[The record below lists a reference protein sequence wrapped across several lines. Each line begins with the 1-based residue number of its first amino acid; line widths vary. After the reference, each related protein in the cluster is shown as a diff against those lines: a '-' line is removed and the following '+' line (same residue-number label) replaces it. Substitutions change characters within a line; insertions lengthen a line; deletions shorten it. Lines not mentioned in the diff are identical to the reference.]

1 MSYPFQHSTRIPFPT
16 DALPPKIRNAVEE
29 GIRVMQAPPALI
41 ASSALAAASH
51 AVQSK
56 FEVERLNGL
65 KGPCSAYFIIIA
77 ESGERKS
84 TADAMYFRAAREFE
98 ETASKKYKC
107 IVSVLVGDST
117 PAGTIAHMDHYSP
130 SVCLCEDEAG
140 RIFSSNLV
148 NDLGLLNKTWGGNSI
163 TVDRKYERLVVLSPR
178 CSLIWMVQPTIFEKF
193 MQRRGDDARGIGFL
207 ARCHVC
213 YPESTQGSRFIKP
226 RPEELVYVND
236 FKQRC
241 LDLLHEQVERFLPG
255 ANQKRFEN
263 VTLTFAYPAQIA
275 WEQIYDNIEF
285 ACATGGVFA
294 QNRDYASKIAENI
307 ARMAGVFHAFE
318 GHEGTEISEETLH
331 RAAQV
336 VLWYA
341 AEFLRLFT
349 PPGPVDILNDHALK
363 LDNWLI
369 EYAFRTGSY
378 TVAKS
383 FLLRYGPN
391 SLRNR
396 DTLELAIQRLM
407 ETNRISHFPAHM
419 LSNNQM
425 SRKATK
431 MLFLHDNYY
440 GQIVR
445 GQQVMHVLP
454 LLQ

>member
-1 MSYPFQHSTRIPFPT
+1 MSYPFQHSNRLPFPT
-16 DALPPKIRNAVEE
+16 DALPPKIRDAVEE
-29 GIRVMQAPPALI
+29 GIRAIQAPPALV
-41 ASSALAAASH
+41 ASAALAAASH
-51 AVQSK
+51 AVQTK

-65 KGPCSAYFIIIA
+65 KGPCSAYFLVIA
-77 ESGERKS
+77 DSGERKS
-84 TADAMYFRAAREFE
+84 VAFNLYFSAAREFE
-98 ETASKKYKC
+98 EFASQKYKC
-107 IVSVLVGDST
+107 VISTLVGDCS
-117 PAGTIAHMDHYSP
+117 PAGAIAHMNQYSP

-140 RIFSSNLV
+140 RVFNSNLV
-148 NDLGLLNKTWGGNSI
+148 NDLGLLNKAWEGSRI
-163 TVDRKYERLVVLSPR
+163 TVDRKHEHISVLSPR
-178 CSLIWMVQPTIFEKF
+178 CSLIWMVQPAIFEKF
-193 MQRRGDDARGIGFL
+193 MERRGDNVRGIGFL
-207 ARCHVC
+207 ARCNPC

-226 RPEELVYVND
+226 GPRDLVYVNS

-241 LDLLHEQVERFLPG
+241 LDLLNDQVARFIPG
-255 ANQKRFEN
+255 ATQKRFEY
-263 VTLTFAYPAQIA
+263 VTLTFSFDAQIE
-275 WEQIYDNIEF
+275 WEKVFNDIEL
-285 ACATGGVFA
+285 ACAAGGLFA
-294 QNRDYASKIAENI
+294 QSRDYASKLAENI

-318 GHEGTEISEETLH
+318 GHEGTEISQETLH
-331 RAAQV
+331 GASRV

-341 AEFLRLFT
+341 KEFLRLFT
-349 PPGPVDILNDHALK
+349 PPGPIDILNDHALK

-445 GQQVMHVLP
+445 GQQVMNVLP

>member
-1 MSYPFQHSTRIPFPT
+1 MSYPFQHSTRIPFPI

-29 GIRVMQAPPALI
+29 GIRVIQAPPALI

-56 FEVERLNGL
+56 FDVERLNGL
-65 KGPCSAYFIIIA
+65 KGPCSAYFIVIA

-84 TADAMYFRAAREFE
+84 ATDDLYFSAAREFE
-98 ETASKKYKC
+98 EIASIENKC
-107 IVSVLVGDST
+107 IVSTLIGDCS
-117 PAGTIAHMDHYSP
+117 PAGTIAHMNHYSP

-140 RIFSSNLV
+140 RVFDSNLM
-148 NDLGLLNKTWGGNSI
+148 NDLGLLNKAWGGSRV
-163 TVDRKYERLVVLSPR
+163 TVDRKYERIVVMSPR
-178 CSLIWMVQPTIFEKF
+178 CSLIWMVQPSVFEKF
-193 MQRRGDDARGIGFL
+193 MERRGENARGIGFL

-213 YPESTQGSRFIKP
+213 YPESTQGTRFNKP

-255 ANQKRFEN
+255 ANQKRFQN
-263 VTLTFAYPAQIA
+263 VTLTFSYPAQIA

-318 GHEGTEISEETLH
+318 GYEGTEISAETLH

-341 AEFLRLFT
+341 SEFLRLFT
-349 PPGPVDILNDHALK
+349 PPGPMDILNDHALK

-369 EYAFRTGSY
+369 EYAFRKGSY
-378 TVAKS
+378 TISKS
-383 FLLRYGPN
+383 LLLRYGPN

-396 DTLELAIQRLM
+396 DTLDIAIQRLM
-407 ETNRISHFPAHM
+407 ETNRISYFQANM
-419 LSNNQM
+419 FSNDQM
-425 SRKATK
+425 SKKATK

-445 GQQVMHVLP
+445 GQHVMNVLP

>member
-1 MSYPFQHSTRIPFPT
+1 MSYPFQHVTRIPFPT
-16 DALPPKIRNAVEE
+16 DALPPKIKNAVEE
-29 GIRVMQAPPALI
+29 GIRVIQAPPALI

-56 FEVERLNGL
+56 FDVERLNGL
-65 KGPCSAYFIIIA
+65 KGPCSAYFIVIA

-84 TADAMYFRAAREFE
+84 ATDDLYFSAAREFE
-98 ETASKKYKC
+98 EIASKENKC
-107 IVSVLVGDST
+107 IVSTLIGDCS
-117 PAGTIAHMDHYSP
+117 PAGTIAHMNDYSP

-140 RIFSSNLV
+140 RVFDSNLM
-148 NDLGLLNKTWGGNSI
+148 NDLGLLNKAWGGNRV
-163 TVDRKYERLVVLSPR
+163 TVDRKRERIVVLSPR
-178 CSLIWMVQPTIFEKF
+178 CSLIWMVQPSVFEKF
-193 MQRRGDDARGIGFL
+193 MERRGDNARGIGFL
-207 ARCHVC
+207 PRCHVC
-213 YPESTQGSRFIKP
+213 YPETTQGTRFRKP
-226 RPEELVYVND
+226 RPEELVYVNH

-241 LDLLHEQVERFLPG
+241 LDLLHEQVEHFLPG
-255 ANQKRFEN
+255 ANQKRFES

-285 ACATGGVFA
+285 ACATGGAFA

-318 GHEGTEISEETLH
+318 GYEGTEISEETLH
-331 RAAQV
+331 RAEKV
-336 VLWYA
+336 VRWYA
-341 AEFLRLFT
+341 SEFLRLFT

-369 EYAFRTGSY
+369 EYAFRTRSY
-378 TVAKS
+378 TVSKS

-396 DTLELAIQRLM
+396 DALELAIQRLM
-407 ETNRISHFPAHM
+407 ETNRISYFPFHM
-419 LSNNQM
+419 FSNNQM
-425 SRKATK
+425 SKKATK

-445 GQQVMHVLP
+445 GQQVMNVLP